1 MFRRHLTPAAPGRG
15 PLGTAFRTAVFVLVC
30 TGVSTV
36 LIGCQSAAEPEE
48 TGPVRIVL
56 EEEALAFNA
65 LPDGCTRVEPSE
77 LPFELACE
85 LLETTETPAGPPGSI
100 WLELG
105 EPSDFGIEIDDVAKS
120 HKPFYEELPEGIH
133 LAGRMVMG
141 PLGPARYTRGRF
153 LGDDAVTQQQ
163 LRLFM
168 LHPIENR
175 LVTMVYQHP
184 AGDDGDSRG
193 RITQLLVLLGET
205 EVAIPEAPADEA
217 QPE

>member
-120 HKPFYEELPEGIH
+120 HKPFYEEQPEGIH

>member
-1 MFRRHLTPAAPGRG
+1 MN
-15 PLGTAFRTAVFVLVC
+15 
-30 TGVSTV
+30 
-36 LIGCQSAAEPEE
+36 IGCQSAAEPQE

-77 LPFELACE
+77 LPLELACE
-85 LLETTETPAGPPGSI
+85 LRETTETPAGPPGRI

-120 HKPFYEELPEGIH
+120 HKPFFEEMPEGGH
-133 LAGRMVMG
+133 FGGRMVMG
-141 PLGPARYTRGRF
+141 PLGTARYTRGRF
-153 LGDDAVTQQQ
+153 LGDDGVTQQQ
-163 LRLFM
+163 FRLFM

-175 LVTMVYQHP
+175 LVTFVYQHP

-193 RITQLLVLLGET
+193 RTTQLLVLLGET
-205 EVAIPEAPADEA
+205 EVAVAAAPATEA
-217 QPE
+217 EPE

>member
-1 MFRRHLTPAAPGRG
+1 MFRRHLTPAGPGRG

-100 WLELG
+100 WLEVG

-120 HKPFYEELPEGIH
+120 HKPFYEGMPEGVH
-133 LAGRMVMG
+133 LAGRQIIG

>member
-65 LPDGCTRVEPSE
+65 LPDGCTHVEPSE

-100 WLELG
+100 WLEVG
-105 EPSDFGIEIDDVAKS
+105 EPSDFGIEIDDVAKG
-120 HKPFYEELPEGIH
+120 HKPFYEGMPEGVH
-133 LAGRMVMG
+133 LAGRQIIG

-163 LRLFM
+163 IRLFM
-168 LHPIENR
+168 LHPLENR
-175 LVTMVYQHP
+175 LVTLVSQHP

-205 EVAIPEAPADEA
+205 EVAIPEPPADEA